1 MPGNG
6 FSHLARR
13 QGFQQPRSQT
23 ADRGTVSSAFAGFV
37 GVHHPGRGT
46 STKVWRRPPVRN
58 QAAWAARSLSGR
70 TNHRTSPQQHMAL
83 NWHSM
88 TLGQEIWIPQR
99 LAMAAV
105 CVESAAVADC
115 QYLAQQSIR
124 QARGL
129 GELYGLDLS
138 PLVEAYEGEMKTAY
152 EAYAAL
158 ERMGRPLPCGQ
169 LRFLGNLL
177 NGKRED
183 YVGMSMHSG
192 PNILGGGGPRLTDS
206 MGASWTAM
214 ASSQA
219 RRGTTTPDLLTRCDN
234 RCGVASRQMAFPSR
248 PAPHANR
255 NAAADFD
262 GGHKLTRPHGFPPL
276 TEENRSSRTR
286 PLHSPT
292 GFLHIRRKTAA
303 NHIAKPLD
311 SGGAGTSGRR

>member
-1 MPGNG
+1 
-6 FSHLARR
+6 
-13 QGFQQPRSQT
+13 
-23 ADRGTVSSAFAGFV
+23 
-37 GVHHPGRGT
+37 
-46 STKVWRRPPVRN
+46 
-58 QAAWAARSLSGR
+58 
-70 TNHRTSPQQHMAL
+70 
-83 NWHSM
+83 M

-262 GGHKLTRPHGFPPL
+262 GGHKLTRP
-276 TEENRSSRTR
+276 TA
-286 PLHSPT
+286 
-292 GFLHIRRKTAA
+292 FLRLRRKTAA
-303 NHIAKPLD
+303 QEHGLSTRLQVSSTSEGKPQPTTSPSRWTLAGLARRAGGDRAIADGPGARLD
-311 SGGAGTSGRR
+311 GTEL